1 MKDKIHPKVNPV
13 VFLDVMSSAEFVA
26 TSTLHSD
33 EIKKING
40 IDHFVIRIETSSA
53 SHPFYTGNQKTT
65 SRSNQVAKYLEK
77 VAKAQKGNQKKVKVI
92 EEDNTPKAIQKIT
105 KTAEK
110 NTKTKA
116 AAKEAAKEAAKTVA
130 KKTTKIT
137 KTTKTTSKKISA
149 KKATTKKK

>member
-13 VFLDVMSSAEFVA
+13 VFLDVMSNTEFIA
-26 TSTLHSD
+26 ISTLHSE

-40 IDHFVIRIETSSA
+40 INHFVIRVETSSA

-65 SRSNQVAKYLEK
+65 TRSNQVAKYLEK
-77 VAKAQKGNQKKVKVI
+77 VAKAQKVNQKQSKVT
-92 EEDNTPKAIQKIT
+92 EENNTPKAIQKIT

-116 AAKEAAKEAAKTVA
+116 ATKAAAK
-130 KKTTKIT
+130 I
-137 KTTKTTSKKISA
+137 A
-149 KKATTKKK
+149 KKAKMTTKKTAKKKTIIKKK